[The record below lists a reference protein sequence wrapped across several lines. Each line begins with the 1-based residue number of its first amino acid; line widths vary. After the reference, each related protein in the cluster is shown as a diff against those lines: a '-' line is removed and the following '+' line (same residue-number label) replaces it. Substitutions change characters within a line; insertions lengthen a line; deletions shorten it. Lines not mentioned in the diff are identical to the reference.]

1 MVGRDH
7 RAAAGRWLGA
17 GLLLW
22 AAMASS
28 QQPAATTAT
37 APVQPA
43 ATRQATAV
51 LDPVG
56 AYEFSTVVDG
66 QTVTGTLHVEG
77 TPGNYKGRI
86 ITSVFP
92 EIPVVGASVE
102 ANVVNVKAS
111 MPDGE
116 LNIRMVMEGANF
128 KGNWTLGS
136 DGGEFNGKKLPK

>member
-1 MVGRDH
+1 MKTMTMLPVV
-7 RAAAGRWLGA
+7 LLFGA
-17 GLLLW
+17 C
-22 AAMASS
+22 ASS
-28 QQPAATTAT
+28 QPPAATTT
-37 APVQPA
+37 APTQPA
-43 ATRQATAV
+43 AARQATAV

-66 QTVTGTLHVEG
+66 QTVTGTLHIEG

-102 ANVVNVKAS
+102 SNIVNVKAS

-116 LNIRMVMEGANF
+116 LNIRMVMEGMNF

-136 DGGEFNGKKLPK
+136 DGGDFNGKKLAK